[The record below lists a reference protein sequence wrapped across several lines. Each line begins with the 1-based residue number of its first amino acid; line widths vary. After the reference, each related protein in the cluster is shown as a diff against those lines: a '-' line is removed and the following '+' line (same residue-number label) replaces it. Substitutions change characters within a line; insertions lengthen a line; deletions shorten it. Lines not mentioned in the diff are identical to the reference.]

1 MSAALLVVLWKEL
14 LDGLR
19 DRRALASALL
29 FPLLGP
35 VLIGFMLTRIAQDE
49 DTRGPLV
56 LPVDGAAHAPA
67 LLDFLRGAG
76 VEVVPPPDD
85 PETAVRSGAVDVV
98 LRIEPTYA
106 EDWSAGRPAPVSLI
120 VDASRSAART
130 DTERARALLG
140 AYAGQAATLR
150 LLARGVSPALAQPL
164 SIDEVDLATPE
175 SRGARLLEMAV
186 MFVVMAAFL
195 CSLYLAIDATAG
207 ERERKSLEPLLL
219 TPAPRTALAAGKFLA
234 ATLFGLVGTALTLA
248 AVVLVLR
255 QVPLEL
261 LGVRAA
267 LDARAALLLFAV
279 CAPLAPFAAATQLLI
294 AAFARSF
301 KEAQTWLGAT
311 LILPML
317 PGLVLSLNPARPGSA
332 LRAVPVLGQQL
343 LAGEVFRGEALPA
356 GPFVA
361 CAASTLL
368 VSLVA
373 FAALVRVLRNE
384 EALGRGG

>member
-1 MSAALLVVLWKEL
+1 MSALLVVLWKEL

-35 VLIGFMLTRIAQDE
+35 VLIGFMLTRIAEDE

-56 LPVDGAAHAPA
+56 LPVEGGEHAPA

-76 VEVVPPPDD
+76 VEITAPPAD
-85 PETAVRSGAVDVV
+85 PEAAVRSGAVDVV
-98 LRIEPTYA
+98 LRVEEDYA
-106 EDWSAGRPAPVSLI
+106 ADWAAGRPAPVSLI
-120 VDASRSAART
+120 VDASRAAART
-130 DTERARALLG
+130 DVERARALLG
-140 AYAGQAATLR
+140 AYAGHAATVR

-164 SIDEVDLATPE
+164 AVDEVDLATPE

-195 CSLYLAIDATAG
+195 CSLYLAIDTTAG
-207 ERERKSLEPLLL
+207 ERERRSLEPLLL
-219 TPAPRTALAAGKFLA
+219 TPAPRSAIAAGKFLA
-234 ATLFGLVGTALTLA
+234 ATLFGLVGTALTLG

-261 LGVRAA
+261 LGVRAS
-267 LDARAALLLFAV
+267 LDLRAAALLFAV
-279 CAPLAPFAAATQLLI
+279 TAPLAPFAAAVQLLI

-311 LILPML
+311 LLLPML

-343 LAGEVFRGEALPA
+343 LAGEVFRGEALPI
-356 GPFVA
+356 GPVA
-361 CAASTLL
+361 AASASTLL
-368 VSLVA
+368 VALLA
-373 FAALVRVLRNE
+373 FGALVRVLRHE
-384 EALGRGG
+384 EALVRG